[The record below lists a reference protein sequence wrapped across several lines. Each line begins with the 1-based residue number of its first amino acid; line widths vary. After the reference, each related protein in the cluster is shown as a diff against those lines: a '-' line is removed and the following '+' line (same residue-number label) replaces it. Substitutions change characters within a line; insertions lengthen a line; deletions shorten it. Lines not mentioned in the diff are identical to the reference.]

1 MMIKTWKST
10 WKVHGGSWNHT
21 QPSMQCMSAFLGGC
35 PALMLRVASQ
45 WATPADLEIFSQI
58 GICLLFAS
66 EYHCLH
72 LCITLI
78 PGEYRINCI
87 TLLIHLIFGNP
98 FNTDRSSAIVHPNSE
113 CTISTTR
120 PSTKKYKFC
129 NQRENPRFDR
139 RRALVIDWIVEWVN

>member
-1 MMIKTWKST
+1 
-10 WKVHGGSWNHT
+10 
-21 QPSMQCMSAFLGGC
+21 MSAFLGGC

-87 TLLIHLIFGNP
+87 SLLIHSIYKCVINEIYALGKG
-98 FNTDRSSAIVHPNSE
+98 SKKKV
-113 CTISTTR
+113 
-120 PSTKKYKFC
+120 KKYGLLPNRGGEGSARVVK
-129 NQRENPRFDR
+129 NQTAFLKKVFFREYLESF
-139 RRALVIDWIVEWVN
+139 